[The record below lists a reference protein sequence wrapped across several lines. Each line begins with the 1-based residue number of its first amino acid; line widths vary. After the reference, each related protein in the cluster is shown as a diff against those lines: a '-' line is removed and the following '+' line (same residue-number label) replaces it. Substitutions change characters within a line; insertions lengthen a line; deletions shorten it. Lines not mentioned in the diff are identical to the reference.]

1 VFKVDVA
8 GVEARLLEKYSD
20 VEAWIKGHVEKVCFP
35 IHSSVDLRD
44 SGFKISSVDAN
55 IYPAGFNNLCE
66 SFIERGGKL
75 LRDFITGS
83 FSGIER
89 IVIYPESHTRNK
101 YYLQNLLSLKSI
113 VERGDYEV
121 LIATLDPK
129 FPDKPVELEAVDGQP
144 VHIHKLLRKGDMLR
158 AGEFTPDLIL
168 INNDFSDGMP
178 AGFVGIAQ
186 PVTPPVEMGWHSRSK
201 YEHFR
206 LYNSLAKE
214 FAEILEVDPWL
225 LSPLTDVSEDVQFK
239 SGRGV
244 DQAARKVDLLIEQ
257 IAAKYDEHGID
268 RQPLVF
274 VKDNAG
280 TYGMGIV
287 VVASGE
293 ELKGLNRSQRNKMSR
308 GKGSS
313 GISSVLLQ
321 ECIPTAD
328 NFNGHVGEP
337 VVYMLGDQVLG
348 GFFRYNE
355 TKSVTDSLNSPGT
368 QFAKLCMTEADEFD
382 EMLVCHR
389 GHCSFELYYTIARI
403 ACLATGY
410 EIKNRELC
418 PPAISQTGLA

>member
-1 VFKVDVA
+1 VISVDVA
-8 GVEARLLEKYSD
+8 GVEKRLIERYPD
-20 VEAWIKGHVEKVCFP
+20 VEAWIKGHTEKVCFP

-44 SGFKISSVDAN
+44 SGFKISSIDAN

-66 SFIERGGKL
+66 SFIDRGGTL
-75 LRDFITGS
+75 LRDFIAGS
-83 FSGIER
+83 FGGIER

-113 VERGDYEV
+113 VERGGYEV

-129 FPDKPVELEAVDGQP
+129 FPDTPTELEAIDGQP
-144 VHIHKLLRKGDMLR
+144 VKIHKLVKEGDLLR
-158 AGEFTPDLIL
+158 ADGFKPDLIL
-168 INNDFSDGMP
+168 INNDFSDGRP
-178 AGFVGIAQ
+178 EELIGVAQ
-186 PVTPPVEMGWHSRSK
+186 AVTPPVEMGWYSRSK

-206 LYNSLAKE
+206 LYNSLVEE

-225 LSPLTDVSEDVQFK
+225 LSPITDLVEEIQFK
-239 SGRGV
+239 NGDGVEQAAERV
-244 DQAARKVDLLIEQ
+244 DQLIEQ
-257 IAAKYDEHGID
+257 IAAKYTEHGID
-268 RQPLVF
+268 QQPLVF

-287 VVASGE
+287 VVESGD
-293 ELKGLNRSQRNKMSR
+293 ELRGLNRSQRNKMSR

-313 GISSVLLQ
+313 GISSVILQ

-348 GFFRYNE
+348 GFFRYSE
-355 TKSVTDSLNSPGT
+355 TKSATDSLNSPGT
-368 QFAKLCMTEADEFD
+368 QFAKLCMTEAEEFD

-410 EIKNRELC
+410 EIRNRELC
-418 PPAISQTGLA
+418 PPAISQSGIS

>member
-1 VFKVDVA
+1 VDVTE
-8 GVEARLLEKYSD
+8 VEKRLIERYSD
-20 VEAWIKGHVEKVCFP
+20 VELWIKRHTEKVCFP

-44 SGFKISSVDAN
+44 SGFKISSIDAN

-75 LRDFITGS
+75 LREFITGS

-101 YYLQNLLSLKSI
+101 YYLQNLLSLKAI
-113 VERGDYEV
+113 VERGGYEV
-121 LIATLDPK
+121 LIATLDRK
-129 FPDKPVELEAVDGQP
+129 FPAKPAGLEAIDGQL
-144 VHIHKLLRKGDMLR
+144 VHIHKLVKEGNLIR
-158 AGEFTPDLIL
+158 ADGFTPDLIL
-168 INNDFSDGMP
+168 INNDFSDGRP
-178 AGFVGIAQ
+178 AELINLDQ
-186 PVTPPVEMGWHSRSK
+186 PVTPPVEMGWYSRTK
-201 YEHFR
+201 FEHFR
-206 LYNSLAKE
+206 LYNSLVEE
-214 FAEILEVDPWL
+214 FAEILQVDPWL
-225 LSPLTDVSEDVQFK
+225 LSPLTDLAENVHFK
-239 SGRGV
+239 DGTGI
-244 DQAARKVDLLIEQ
+244 DQAAEKVDLLVER
-257 IAAKYDEHGID
+257 IAAKYGEHGID
-268 RQPLVF
+268 QKPLVF

-287 VVASGE
+287 VVESGD
-293 ELKGLNRSQRNKMSR
+293 ELRALNRSQRNKMSR

-321 ECIPTAD
+321 ECIPSAD

-348 GFFRYNE
+348 GFFRYSE
-355 TKSVTDSLNSPGT
+355 TKSATESLNSPGT
-368 QFAKLCMTEADEFD
+368 QFAKLCLTEADEFD

-389 GHCSFELYYTIARI
+389 GHCSFELYYTVARI

-418 PPAISQTGLA
+418 PPTISQSGLA